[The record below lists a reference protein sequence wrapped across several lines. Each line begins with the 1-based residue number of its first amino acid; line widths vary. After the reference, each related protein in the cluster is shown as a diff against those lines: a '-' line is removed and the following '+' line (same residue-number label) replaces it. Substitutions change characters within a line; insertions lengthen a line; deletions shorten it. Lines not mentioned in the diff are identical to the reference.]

1 MQSKLAKWYLSQD
14 KLPYWYLLLADC
26 CTIVLAGVCAFFI
39 NHSPHFHQ
47 IPTLILTLLAYLPFY
62 IAGILIFRTYRD
74 AVRHIEIKGLLKV
87 GGAIIIGAISVILLR
102 IFLHSDLLGST
113 IRIRDLAFQSALAFV
128 LMTGLRM
135 IVKITYEDY
144 IRRNKPNIYGLSNK
158 DLLDIELSSLL
169 PRKEIKIDLSAVQ
182 KKFKEKASSL
192 QEQEVV

>member
-1 MQSKLAKWYLSQD
+1 MQLKLAKWYLSQD

-39 NHSPHFHQ
+39 NHGPHFHQ

-74 AVRHIEIKGLLKV
+74 AVRHIEIKR
-87 GGAIIIGAISVILLR
+87 ITQSRRCNNHWSNISDITPHL
-102 IFLHSDLLGST
+102 LHSDLWGST

-144 IRRNKPNIYGLSNK
+144 IRRK
-158 DLLDIELSSLL
+158 
-169 PRKEIKIDLSAVQ
+169 
-182 KKFKEKASSL
+182 
-192 QEQEVV
+192 